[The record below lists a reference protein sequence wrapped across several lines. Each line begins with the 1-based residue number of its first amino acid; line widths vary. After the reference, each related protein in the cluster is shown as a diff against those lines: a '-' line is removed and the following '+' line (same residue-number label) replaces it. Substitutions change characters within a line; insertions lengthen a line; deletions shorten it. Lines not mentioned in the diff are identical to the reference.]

1 MRSSLAQG
9 YQLLTASVLA
19 SGSSLITVMMVTISG
34 MAVLAAA
41 SVTGDTLLITL
52 MPPMSYLVTLVIS
65 QKNGR

>member
-1 MRSSLAQG
+1 M
-9 YQLLTASVLA
+9 
-19 SGSSLITVMMVTISG
+19 ITVMMVTISG